1 MDGREWLDDY
11 RNRLEDVRARAARA
25 ERALAAVAG
34 AATSRDGA
42 VVVTVDQAGA
52 LQHLELT
59 EHAEVLSRK
68 ELAAT
73 VVDTARR
80 AREEAARQAE
90 AALVPVFGER
100 SAAMEVFRSHLA
112 LPER

>member
-1 MDGREWLDDY
+1 
-11 RNRLEDVRARAARA
+11 
-25 ERALAAVAG
+25 
-34 AATSRDGA
+34 
-42 VVVTVDQAGA
+42 
-52 LQHLELT
+52 
-59 EHAEVLSRK
+59 
-68 ELAAT
+68 